1 MKTYIKGLGALLFV
15 TMVFATG
22 VFAQD
27 SDTAT
32 TVVQN
37 PDGTY
42 TVIQYPLDKE
52 TVVNLVPV
60 TDGSSAKGTAKVMR
74 SADGTKVMIDV
85 NGIAADSPEIYA
97 YAVDNMGKATLLGP
111 IMKHDGMAMGEFMTS
126 ADKFMIVV
134 TPNKTM
140 TVYDPTTAVLFRS
153 DVPAGQAVVPR
164 GNTSWSSGKEKQVA
178 TSGRASSPYA
188 VPMLNVPS
196 FNDKTAEIRIDF
208 SGQLEGLK
216 GKAYVDPG
224 AKGTTQIK
232 MRFDDMKDA
241 PKDKRYVLWA
251 AAPDGSYTKL
261 GQVINS
267 GNREESEIRS
277 ETALKDFGL
286 FVTVENKEVSQP
298 TSEVYSVFRRP

>member
-1 MKTYIKGLGALLFV
+1 MKTYIKGLGALLLF
-15 TMVFATG
+15 TLVFATG
-22 VFAQD
+22 IFAQD

-37 PDGTY
+37 PDGSY
-42 TVIQYPLDKE
+42 TVIEYPLDKE

-60 TDGSSAKGTAKVMR
+60 INGTKATGTAKIMR
-74 SADGTKVMIDV
+74 SADGSKVMIHM
-85 NGIAADSPEIYA
+85 NGLAANSPEIYA
-97 YAVDNMGKATLLGP
+97 YAVDNMGKTSLLGP
-111 IMKHDGMAMGEFMTS
+111 IMMHNGMAMGEFMTP

-134 TPNKTM
+134 SPNKAL
-140 TVYDPTTAVLFRS
+140 TVYDPTTSVLFRS
-153 DVPAGQAVVPR
+153 DVPAGQAIVPR
-164 GNTSWSSGKEKQVA
+164 GSTVPGTEKQVA
-178 TSGRASSPYA
+178 TTGHTNSPYT

-196 FNDKTAEIRIDF
+196 FNEKTAEIRIDF
-208 SGQLEGLK
+208 SGELEGLK

-241 PKDKRYVLWA
+241 PKNKRYVLWA
-251 AAPDGSYTKL
+251 AGPDGSYTKL

-277 ETALKDFGL
+277 ETALPDFGL
-286 FVTVENKEVSQP
+286 FVTVEDKEVAQP
-298 TSEVYSVFRRP
+298 TSTVYSAFKRL